1 MTLKF
6 LEAKAVKLLYWGIV
20 LASFAAVTIMLFT
33 YTPVEK
39 TMGQIQKIFYLHLP
53 SAICAFLACLVSF
66 VGAVGYLGKRQMA
79 WDDLS
84 AGGAKVAALMCTV
97 VLITGMIWARSA
109 WNTWWEWTPR
119 LTFSLLLWLLYVV
132 YLIVRSS
139 IESRSRRATI
149 CAVYAVAAFLDVP
162 LVYLSVRLMND
173 LHPKT
178 AELMTT
184 SMKLTLAAWF
194 VPVTLLT
201 AGLIVLA
208 KNAYR
213 REREQ
218 NARQVVEDASWSVP
232 ERPEQTP

>member
-1 MTLKF
+1 MTLDF
-6 LEAKAVKLLYWGIV
+6 LETRAFKRVYWGIV

-39 TMGQIQKIFYLHLP
+39 MGQIQKIFYVHMP
-53 SAICAFLACLVSF
+53 VAICAFLACLVAF
-66 VGAVGYLGKRQMA
+66 VGGVGYLGKRDMA

-97 VLITGMIWARSA
+97 VLVTGMIWARSA

-132 YLIVRSS
+132 YMIVRSA
-139 IESRSRRATI
+139 IESRARRATI
-149 CAVYAVAAFLDVP
+149 CAVYAIAAFLDVP
-162 LVYLSVRLMND
+162 LVYLSARLMKEM
-173 LHPKT
+173 HPPSAK
-178 AELMTT
+178 LMSM

-201 AGLIVLA
+201 AGLIVLV
-208 KNAYR
+208 KNASR

-218 NARQVVEDASWSVP
+218 SAKQIEEASWSVTEQP
-232 ERPEQTP
+232 PQTP